1 VWELGAAMIKFL
13 AGATAL
19 IVLAHG
25 AEARG
30 QDAAAP
36 VPDPAYLAYAVTD
49 AAATLPDG
57 RRIQIVCMG
66 EGSPTVILTAG
77 LGDWG
82 ASWRKVQGPIAE
94 HARVCSWDRAGVG
107 FSDASEADQTTQ
119 TTASDLE
126 AALVAADIVGP
137 YVMVGHS
144 LGAFESMTFTDR
156 HPDQVVGF
164 VSVDGSFPDQMA
176 RFREGSPTIVA
187 LGDQMQSAEDDRA
200 RQCIVDLQAGQ
211 VVVGGE
217 DPNGCLS
224 FPPDYPEEISTVMAR
239 LNSDGRRL
247 ATQASLGRHLDQSAA
262 DLANPARDYGDI
274 PLVVLTAG
282 ATPTDLPEPAL
293 AAWPQ
298 HAAVWTRG
306 HDEVAAL
313 SSRGVNRIVPDA
325 GHYIQ
330 TDRPDVVIA
339 TVIEVVEAARGP
351 RP

>member
-1 VWELGAAMIKFL
+1 MLKLFAC
-13 AGATAL
+13 ATAL
-19 IVLAHG
+19 ILLAHG
-25 AEARG
+25 ADAHG

-36 VPDPAYLAYAVTD
+36 APDPAYLDYAVTD

-77 LGDWG
+77 MGDWG
-82 ASWRKVQGPIAE
+82 ASWRKVQRPIAE
-94 HARVCSWDRAGVG
+94 HTRVCSWDRPGAG
-107 FSDASEADQTTQ
+107 FSDASDADQTTQ
-119 TTASDLE
+119 ATAADLE
-126 AALVAADIVGP
+126 AALVAADIAGP

-144 LGAFESMTFTDR
+144 LGAYESMTFTDR

-176 RFREGSPTIVA
+176 RFREGSPVIMAFSEPMEAAETERVA
-187 LGDQMQSAEDDRA
+187 R
-200 RQCIVDLQAGQ
+200 CILDLQAGR
-211 VVVGGE
+211 VAVGSA
-217 DPNGCLS
+217 DPDGCLKY
-224 FPPDYPEEISTVMAR
+224 PADYPAEISAAMAR
-239 LNSDGRRL
+239 LDSGGRRL
-247 ATQASLGRHLDQSAA
+247 ATQTSLGQHFDQSSAGV
-262 DLANPARDYGDI
+262 ANPARDYGDI

-282 ATPTDLPEPAL
+282 ATPTGLPEPVL

-298 HAAVWTRG
+298 HSAVWMRG

-313 SSRGVNRIVPDA
+313 SSSGVNRVVPDA

-339 TVIEVVEAARGP
+339 TVIEVVEAARGR